1 MSKKRKTNHE
11 NYNYVVESV
20 DTYDR
25 SSPPYAVS
33 KVFDTEQEAIDFKN
47 TYCIKKHV
55 GTDKNPFENVIVTR
69 VDKITN

>member
-47 TYCIKKHV
+47 DYSIKKNIS
-55 GTDKNPFENVIVTR
+55 TDENPFTQVIITR
-69 VDKITN
+69 VDKIPM